1 MPADNSQT
9 GRQPGQ
15 ETLVFRLMCD
25 GIASEICGAF
35 GRGVHGVTESA
46 VIGAV
51 ESDAFFPGSA
61 GLTWAL
67 VFASSDEVL

>member
-1 MPADNSQT
+1 
-9 GRQPGQ
+9 
-15 ETLVFRLMCD
+15 MCD

-51 ESDAFFPGSA
+51 EGNAFFSGSTR
-61 GLTWAL
+61 LTWTL
-67 VFASSDEVL
+67 VFTPSDEVL